1 MRLSPSDFLSGS
13 NPQLEEKIGRNRY
26 ILVSDLLPLLSL
38 AHEQVSIPLGTH
50 SLEKQDVRSV
60 VFEDSFFSSL
70 FQCPPPSQK
79 SGCTCC
85 SPIRGV
91 SLYGLD
97 PSGFEEKPVSHSI
110 VIGGVAHELSMF
122 KGSCPFFKANC
133 CSLGGTAE
141 RFYKSVPLPCAISPG
156 WNVRLRGNSAFV
168 GRKTCR
174 YGQKI
179 KYSECKFKEDSIVL
193 ERIADF
199 LRSLSIEP
207 AFSAAGLRKAFE
219 SQLL

>member
-38 AHEQVSIPLGTH
+38 AHGQVSIPLGAH
-50 SLEKQDVRSV
+50 SLEKQGVRSV

-70 FQCPPPSQK
+70 FQCPPPSQN

-97 PSGFEEKPVSHSI
+97 PAYLAEKPVSHPI
-110 VIGGVAHELSMF
+110 IIGGVAHELSMF
-122 KGSCPFFKANC
+122 KGSCPLFAGGC
-133 CSLGGTAE
+133 CSLGGSAE
-141 RFYKSVPLPCAISPG
+141 KFYHSVPLPCAISPG

-168 GRKTCR
+168 GRKFCKHGEKVR
-174 YGQKI
+174 
-179 KYSECKFKEDSIVL
+179 YSENKLRDDSVVL

-199 LRSLSIEP
+199 LRSLSLEP
-207 AFSAAGLRKAFE
+207 AFSIDGFRRSFE
-219 SQLL
+219 AQLL